1 MLESRE
7 LGVVRVQWLS
17 GGKSMKSYRSQFL
30 GLFIF
35 LAATTLVLTNGF
47 VARIFAQENGAEI
60 VTKIEPIAVVLDE
73 IMKHYVEDPDADK
86 VIEGALIGMMN
97 SLDDHSSY
105 VPPQVYQEITEDTE
119 GEFDGIGVQ
128 IKLDDDKN
136 IVIFHPLPGS
146 PAAKAGLIGNDVI
159 VKIDDISTQG
169 LSLDEAKDL
178 IRGARGTVVHLTLY
192 RDYEDESIAPEVLE
206 IDVTRGR
213 IPLESVME
221 ARVLESGVGYMR
233 ISDFKKTTANEIT
246 TRLKE
251 LEKQG
256 MKSLILDLRWNPGGL
271 LSASKEVSELFLP
284 EGTKVTYTKGR
295 HQSDG
300 TVSEEIT
307 LFTEREP
314 IIPQSYPIVLLV
326 NEQTASSSEIVTG
339 ALQYYERALVV
350 GMKTFGKGSVQT
362 IIPLRR
368 PKDSALRL
376 TTALYY
382 TPADVTI
389 NKHGILPDIEV
400 PLPIEQWRELFL
412 QMRASWETDPS
423 MQNLQNHGSVTGD
436 DVDEN
441 TVEDVQLKRAVEVLR
456 EDAVWENLLKKYHK
470 DTAETQVAAAD
481 AKENTQRSAL
491 EALEAA
497 QQ

>member
-1 MLESRE
+1 
-7 LGVVRVQWLS
+7 
-17 GGKSMKSYRSQFL
+17 MKSYRSQFL
-30 GLFIF
+30 GLFFF
-35 LAATTLVLTNGF
+35 LSATILVLSNGF

-73 IMKHYVEDPDADK
+73 IMKHYVESPDADK

-105 VPPQVYQEITEDTE
+105 VPPRVYQEITEDTE

-136 IVIFHPLPGS
+136 IIIFHPLPSS
-146 PAAKAGLIGNDVI
+146 PAAKAGLMGNDII

-169 LSLDEAKDL
+169 MSLDEAKDL
-178 IRGARGTVVHLTLY
+178 IRGARGSVVRLTVFREYPDSDT
-192 RDYEDESIAPEVLE
+192 RPELLE
-206 IDVTRGR
+206 FDVTRGR

-221 ARVLESGVGYMR
+221 ARVLEGGVAYLR
-233 ISDFKKTTANEIT
+233 ISDFKKTTANEIAS
-246 TRLKE
+246 RLKE
-251 LEKQG
+251 LEKEG
-256 MKSLILDLRWNPGGL
+256 MRSLILDLRWNPGGL
-271 LSASKEVSELFLP
+271 LSASKDVTELFLP
-284 EGTKVTYTKGR
+284 KGTKVTYTKGR

-300 TVSEEIT
+300 TISEEIT

-314 IIPQSYPIVLLV
+314 VIPENFPIVLLV

-339 ALQYYERALVV
+339 ALQYYQRALVI

-389 NKHGILPDIEV
+389 NKHGILPDVEV
-400 PLPIEQWRELFL
+400 PLPMEQWRDLFV
-412 QMRASWETDPS
+412 QMMASWESNPS
-423 MQNLQNHGSVTGD
+423 MQNQQNHGSVTGD
-436 DVDEN
+436 NVDEN
-441 TVEDVQLKRAVEVLR
+441 TVEDVQLMRAVEILR
-456 EDAVWENLLKKYHK
+456 EDSVWDNLIKKYHK

-481 AKENTQRSAL
+481 VKVEGGHPL
-491 EALEAA
+491 VKALEAA

>member
-1 MLESRE
+1 
-7 LGVVRVQWLS
+7 
-17 GGKSMKSYRSQFL
+17 MKSYRSQFL
-30 GLFIF
+30 GLFVF
-35 LAATTLVLTNGF
+35 LSATTLVLTNGF

-73 IMKHYVEDPDADK
+73 IMKHYVENPDADK

-136 IVIFHPLPGS
+136 IIIFHPLPAS
-146 PAAKAGLIGNDVI
+146 PAAKAGLIGNDII
-159 VKIDDISTQG
+159 VKIDGISTEG
-169 LSLDEAKDL
+169 MSLDEAKDL
-178 IRGARGTVVHLTLY
+178 IRGARGTVVHLTVF
-192 RDYEDESIAPEVLE
+192 RQHENEEANPELLE

-221 ARVLESGVGYMR
+221 SRVLDGGVGYVR
-233 ISDFKKTTANEIT
+233 ISDFKKTTSQEISS
-246 TRLKE
+246 RLKE
-251 LEKQG
+251 LEEEG
-256 MKSLILDLRWNPGGL
+256 MRSLILDLRWNPGGL
-271 LSASKEVSELFLP
+271 LSASKDVAELFLP
-284 EGTKVTYTKGR
+284 KGTKVTYTKGR

-307 LFTEREP
+307 LYTERDP
-314 IIPQSYPIVLLV
+314 ILPENFPMVLLV

-339 ALQYYERALVV
+339 ALQFYERALVV

-389 NKHGILPDIEV
+389 NKHGILPDVEV
-400 PLPIEQWRELFL
+400 PLPMEQWRDLFL
-412 QMRASWETDPS
+412 QMRESWETDPA
-423 MQNLQNHGSVTGD
+423 MQNQQNHGSVTGD
-436 DVDEN
+436 TVDEN
-441 TVEDVQLKRAVEVLR
+441 TVEDVQLKRAVEILQ
-456 EDAVWENLLKKYHK
+456 EDAVWENLLKRYHK

-481 AKENTQRSAL
+481 AKDDAVSPPVGE
-491 EALEAA
+491 LEAA
-497 QQ
+497 Q

>member
-1 MLESRE
+1 
-7 LGVVRVQWLS
+7 
-17 GGKSMKSYRSQFL
+17 MKSYRSQFL
-30 GLFIF
+30 GLFVF
-35 LAATTLVLTNGF
+35 LSATTLVLTNGF

-73 IMKHYVEDPDADK
+73 IMKHYVENPDADK

-136 IVIFHPLPGS
+136 IVIFHPLPAS
-146 PAAKAGLIGNDVI
+146 PAAKAGLMGNDII
-159 VKIDDISTQG
+159 VKIDGISTEG
-169 LSLDEAKDL
+169 MSLDEAKDL
-178 IRGARGTVVHLTLY
+178 IRGARGTVVHLTVF
-192 RDYEDESIAPEVLE
+192 RQHENEEANPELLE

-221 ARVLESGVGYMR
+221 SRVLDGRVGYVR
-233 ISDFKKTTANEIT
+233 ISDFKKTTAHEISS
-246 TRLKE
+246 RLKE
-251 LEKQG
+251 LEEEG
-256 MKSLILDLRWNPGGL
+256 MRSLILDLRWNPGGL
-271 LSASKEVSELFLP
+271 LSASKDVAELFLP
-284 EGTKVTYTKGR
+284 KGTKVTYTKGR

-307 LFTEREP
+307 LYTERDP
-314 IIPQSYPIVLLV
+314 ILPENFPMVLLV

-339 ALQYYERALVV
+339 ALQFYERALVV

-389 NKHGILPDIEV
+389 NKHGILPDVEV
-400 PLPIEQWRELFL
+400 PLPMEQWRDLFL
-412 QMRASWETDPS
+412 QMRESWETDPA
-423 MQNLQNHGSVTGD
+423 MQNQQNHGSVTGD
-436 DVDEN
+436 TVDET
-441 TVEDVQLKRAVEVLR
+441 TVEDVQLKRAVEILQ
-456 EDAVWENLLKKYHK
+456 EDAVWENLLKRYHK
-470 DTAETQVAAAD
+470 DTAETQVAAAE
-481 AKENTQRSAL
+481 AKD
-491 EALEAA
+491 EAVSPPVVELEAA
-497 QQ
+497 Q

>member
-1 MLESRE
+1 
-7 LGVVRVQWLS
+7 
-17 GGKSMKSYRSQFL
+17 MKSYRSQFL
-30 GLFIF
+30 GLFVF

-73 IMKHYVEDPDADK
+73 IMKHYVESPDADK

-136 IVIFHPLPGS
+136 IVIFHPLPSS
-146 PAAKAGLIGNDVI
+146 PAAKAGLMGNDII
-159 VKIDDISTQG
+159 VKIDGISTQG
-169 LSLDEAKDL
+169 MSLDEAKDL
-178 IRGARGTVVHLTLY
+178 IRGARGTVVHLTVF
-192 RDYEDESIAPEVLE
+192 REHENAEANPELLE

-221 ARVLESGVGYMR
+221 ARVLEGGVGYLR
-233 ISDFKKTTANEIT
+233 ISDFKKTTSQEIA

-251 LEKQG
+251 LEAAG
-256 MKSLILDLRWNPGGL
+256 MRSLILDLRWNPGGL
-271 LSASKEVSELFLP
+271 LSASKDVCELFLP
-284 EGTKVTYTKGR
+284 KGTKVTYTKGR
-295 HQSDG
+295 HQADG
-300 TVSEEIT
+300 SISEEIT
-307 LFTEREP
+307 LYTERDPVLPEAFP
-314 IIPQSYPIVLLV
+314 MILLV

-389 NKHGILPDIEV
+389 NKHGILPDVEV
-400 PLPIEQWRELFL
+400 PLPMEQWRDLFL
-412 QMRASWETDPS
+412 QMRESWETDPS
-423 MQNLQNHGSVTGD
+423 MQDQQNHGSVTGD
-436 DVDEN
+436 TVDEN
-441 TVEDVQLKRAVEVLR
+441 TVEDVQLKRAVEILG
-456 EDAVWENLLKKYHK
+456 EDAVWENLLKQYHR

-481 AKENTQRSAL
+481 AKDEVPSAPTEQL
-491 EALEAA
+491 EAV

>member
-1 MLESRE
+1 
-7 LGVVRVQWLS
+7 
-17 GGKSMKSYRSQFL
+17 MKSYRSQFL

-73 IMKHYVEDPDADK
+73 IMKHYVENPDADK

-105 VPPQVYQEITEDTE
+105 VPPQAYQAITEDTE

-146 PAAKAGLIGNDVI
+146 PAAKAGLIGNDII

-192 RDYEDESIAPEVLE
+192 RDYEDENIAPEVLE

-284 EGTKVTYTKGR
+284 EGTKVTYTC
-295 HQSDG
+295 
-300 TVSEEIT
+300 
-307 LFTEREP
+307 
-314 IIPQSYPIVLLV
+314 LL
-326 NEQTASSSEIVTG
+326 
-339 ALQYYERALVV
+339 
-350 GMKTFGKGSVQT
+350 
-362 IIPLRR
+362 
-368 PKDSALRL
+368 
-376 TTALYY
+376 Y
-382 TPADVTI
+382 TSRCV
-389 NKHGILPDIEV
+389 
-400 PLPIEQWRELFL
+400 
-412 QMRASWETDPS
+412 
-423 MQNLQNHGSVTGD
+423 
-436 DVDEN
+436 
-441 TVEDVQLKRAVEVLR
+441 
-456 EDAVWENLLKKYHK
+456 
-470 DTAETQVAAAD
+470 
-481 AKENTQRSAL
+481 
-491 EALEAA
+491 
-497 QQ
+497 

>member
-1 MLESRE
+1 
-7 LGVVRVQWLS
+7 
-17 GGKSMKSYRSQFL
+17 MKSYRSQFL
-30 GLFIF
+30 GLFFF
-35 LAATTLVLTNGF
+35 LAATTLVLSNGF

-73 IMKHYVEDPDADK
+73 IMKHYVENPDADK

-105 VPPQVYQEITEDTE
+105 VPPQAYQAITEETE

-128 IKLDDDKN
+128 IKLDDEKN
-136 IVIFHPLPGS
+136 IVIFHPLPSS
-146 PAAKAGLIGNDVI
+146 PAAKAGLMGNDII

-169 LSLDEAKDL
+169 MSLDEAKDL
-178 IRGARGTVVHLTLY
+178 IRGARGTVVHLTVF
-192 RDYEDESIAPEVLE
+192 RQYENEETRPEILE

-213 IPLESVME
+213 IPLESIME
-221 ARVLESGVGYMR
+221 ARVLDGGIGYMR
-233 ISDFKKTTANEIT
+233 IQDFKKTTAGEIAS
-246 TRLKE
+246 RLKE
-251 LEKQG
+251 MEKEG
-256 MKSLILDLRWNPGGL
+256 MRSLILDLRWNPGGL
-271 LSASKEVSELFLP
+271 LSASKDVAELFLHK
-284 EGTKVTYTKGR
+284 GTKVTYTKGR
-295 HQSDG
+295 HQADG
-300 TVSEEIT
+300 TISEEIT
-307 LFTEREP
+307 LYTERDP
-314 IIPQSYPIVLLV
+314 VIPENFPMILLV

-350 GMKTFGKGSVQT
+350 GMKTYGKGSVQT

-389 NKHGILPDIEV
+389 NKHGILPDVEV
-400 PLPIEQWRELFL
+400 PLPVEKWRDLFL
-412 QMRASWETDPS
+412 QMRDSWDTDPS
-423 MQNLQNHGSVTGD
+423 MQHQQNHGSVTGD
-436 DVDEN
+436 EVNEN
-441 TVEDVQLKRAVEVLR
+441 TVEDVQLKRAVEILK

-470 DTAETQVAAAD
+470 DTSETQVAAAD
-481 AKENTQRSAL
+481 VKDEVGHPLAE
-491 EALEAA
+491 ELEAA